1 MRRRAKSALGATL
14 ATAGVVA
21 GLVLGATPASA
32 DPDPNLPPVDPAVIV
47 DAPPPPAAPAPDVP
61 VPAAPAPDV
70 PVPGAPVFDVPVPG
84 APVPGAPAAAVAPPP
99 VNNYPLPPG
108 AAEPIPQPAA
118 APLNPFAPPP
128 DPQVIPAGTPAGQ
141 NPTPFTGTPPFRP
154 PSFNP
159 VNGSMV
165 GVAKPIYI
173 NFAVPIAN
181 RQLAEQAIHI
191 SSVPPV
197 PGRFYWV
204 SDTQVRWRPQDFW
217 PANTVVNIDAAGT
230 KSSFRTGDYLVA
242 TVDDKAHQMEIMRNG
257 KLEKTFPVSM
267 GRPDGKHETKNGT
280 YYVLEKFPD
289 IVMDSS
295 TYGVPVDSKEGY
307 KLKVQLAVRID
318 NSGAFVHSA
327 PWSVAD
333 QGKRNVSH
341 GCINLSPANAQ
352 WFYDNFGSGD
362 PVVIK
367 NTGGGW
373 YNTPDG
379 ASDWQIF

>member
-1 MRRRAKSALGATL
+1 MQQRMRGRLV
-14 ATAGVVA
+14 TAIIAAGLVG
-21 GLVLGATPASA
+21 GLVLGNPSALA
-32 DPDPNLPPVDPAVIV
+32 DPEVPAPPPAPIDPAAAPAPPP
-47 DAPPPPAAPAPDVP
+47 DPFAPPPPADPLAPL
-61 VPAAPAPDV
+61 
-70 PVPGAPVFDVPVPG
+70 
-84 APVPGAPAAAVAPPP
+84 AAA
-99 VNNYPLPPG
+99 
-108 AAEPIPQPAA
+108 QPT
-118 APLNPFAPPP
+118 
-128 DPQVIPAGTPAGQ
+128 VIPEGTPAGQ
-141 NPTPFTGTPPFRP
+141 NPTPYTGQPVFAPPT
-154 PSFNP
+154 FNP

-173 NFAVPIAN
+173 NFARPIAD
-181 RQLAEQAIHI
+181 RAMAEQAIHI

-197 PGRFYWV
+197 PGRFYWT

-217 PANTVVNIDAAGT
+217 PQGTVVNIDAGGT
-230 KSSFRTGDYLVA
+230 KSSFRTGDSLVA
-242 TVDDKAHQMEIMRNG
+242 TIDNKTHQMEIMRNG

-280 YYVLEKFPD
+280 YYVLEKFPT

-295 TYGVPVDSKEGY
+295 TYGVPVNSPEGY
-307 KLKVQLAVRID
+307 KLNVQDAVRID

-327 PWSVAD
+327 PWSVGD
-333 QGKRNVSH
+333 QGRRNVSH

-367 NTGGGW
+367 NSAGI
-373 YNTPDG
+373 YNQPDG